1 MRALRT
7 LFAYLKPYWLPAV
20 AAPLLMALEV
30 AMDLAQPR
38 MLQTIVDEGIANGDL
53 ALVIR
58 TGAIMVG
65 VALVGMVG
73 GVGCTVFA
81 TIASMNMG
89 AAIRGDVFRKV
100 QTLSFANL
108 DELETGSL
116 ITRLTNDV
124 DQVQEAS
131 MMFLRILVRAPLL
144 VAGSLIMAVLTC
156 PNLTWLLVAISPV
169 LILMLAIVTGKAQ
182 PMFTALQSFLD
193 RVNTLMQEN
202 LAGVRVVK
210 AFVRSDFEKQ
220 RFSVANDD
228 LMASTVRAS
237 SLVAIVRPGMMLTI
251 NVGIAATIWFGGLQ
265 VQQGQMQVGQ
275 LMAFINYLMHMLMSL
290 MMVGMM
296 LMRVTRAE
304 ASSRRVLEVLHS
316 EPRVQAPAQPAVLP
330 ECEGRVEFSQV
341 GFSYDGEEAQSV
353 LDGVSFVAEPGQ
365 TVAIVGSTGSGKS
378 SLVHLVPR
386 LYDVTSGSVS
396 IDGTDVRQIE
406 ESALRRHV
414 SVVLQEAVLFSGTIA
429 DNIRYG
435 RPDATDEQV
444 REAAVMAQ
452 AHEFIEKLPE
462 GYETVL
468 GQRGVNLSGGQ
479 KQRLSIARAL
489 VARPAVL
496 VLDDCTSA
504 VDMTTEAKI
513 IAALRNWSHRCTRL
527 VIAQRIG
534 TVMSADKAL
543 VLDGGKIAAE
553 GTHEELLAKSPTYQ
567 SIVRSQL
574 DGEEVAHV

>member
-53 ALVIR
+53 ALVMR

-89 AAIRGDVFRKV
+89 AAIRGDVFRRV

-144 VAGSLIMAVLTC
+144 VAGSLLMAILTC

-169 LILMLAIVTGKAQ
+169 LILMLVIVTGKAQ
-182 PMFTALQSFLD
+182 PLFTALQGFLD

-228 LMASTVRAS
+228 LTDSTVRAS

-304 ASSRRVLEVLHS
+304 ASSQRVLEVLHS
-316 EPRVQAPAQPAVLP
+316 EPRVQAPPGPTVMP
-330 ECEGRVEFSQV
+330 ECEGRVEFSHV
-341 GFSYDGEEAQSV
+341 GFSYDGEKAQPV

-386 LYDVTSGSVS
+386 LYDVTSGSVR

-406 ESALRRHV
+406 EAALRRHV

-444 REAAVMAQ
+444 REAAAMAQ
-452 AHEFIEKLPE
+452 AHEFIEKLPA
-462 GYETVL
+462 GYDTVL

-504 VDMTTEAKI
+504 VDMTTEARI
-513 IAALRNWSHRCTRL
+513 IAALRNWSHR
-527 VIAQRIG
+527 
-534 TVMSADKAL
+534 
-543 VLDGGKIAAE
+543 
-553 GTHEELLAKSPTYQ
+553 
-567 SIVRSQL
+567 
-574 DGEEVAHV
+574 